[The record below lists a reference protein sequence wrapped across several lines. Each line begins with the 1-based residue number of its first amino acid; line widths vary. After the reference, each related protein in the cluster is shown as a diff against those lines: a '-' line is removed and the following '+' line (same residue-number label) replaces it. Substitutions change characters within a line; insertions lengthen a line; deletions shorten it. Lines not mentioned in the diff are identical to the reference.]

1 MAARNI
7 RLCNGDTRMHIWRN
21 LFHNLIKAQ
30 TSHGVTFQIYFSPQT
45 AEPVEPKEAQP
56 LPQGI
61 QASPSPWALF
71 PGTTKLSICLVDLM
85 FYIITSLRFD
95 EAHICC
101 KFST

>member
-1 MAARNI
+1 MEI
-7 RLCNGDTRMHIWRN
+7 LGCIFGEICFTTLSRLKLHMVLHFKIF
-21 LFHNLIKAQ
+21 LQ
-30 TSHGVTFQIYFSPQT
+30 QT

-56 LPQGI
+56 LQQGI

-71 PGTTKLSICLVDLM
+71 PGTAKLSICLVDLM